1 MPKIKVERTIKADRE
16 KIFKLVTDF
25 ERLPN
30 EFPQFFKSVKVISRD
45 GNTVTTEDHAVMA
58 GREVHQTTRHVL
70 TPPEI
75 DDVQLLSGDAKDSH
89 IVTTYTTVPEGTR
102 ITVEGDFKLA
112 GKLKLVGFMAKGK
125 IEKGIEEVIDQF
137 GKVAENS

>member
-1 MPKIKVERTIKADRE
+1 MPKIKVEKTIKANRE
-16 KIFKLVTDF
+16 KIFAMVTDF
-25 ERLPN
+25 ESLPIK
-30 EFPQFFKSVKVISRD
+30 FPQFFKSVKILSRE

-58 GREVHQTTRHVL
+58 GREVHQTTKHVL

-89 IVTTYTTVPEGTR
+89 IVTTYTTIPEGTKV
-102 ITVEGDFKLA
+102 TVEGDFKLA

-125 IEKGIEEVIDQF
+125 IEKSIEEVIDQF